1 VTTTRKALGR
11 GLDALLPPLPAA
23 SISVPSAPPLG
34 KREYFLCPIEE
45 IRPAPDQPRRHFS
58 EEALD
63 QLAATIREH
72 GVVQPLLVRREPGRE
87 GFSLIAGERRW
98 RAAQR
103 AGLHEVPVV
112 VRDTTAKESF
122 EVALVENLQRQDL
135 DAIEEALA
143 FQRLADD
150 FGLSHDE
157 IATRVGKDRSTVAN
171 ATRLLQLSARLRQLV
186 IDGTLSAGHARALL
200 GLGAGDGGAVERAA
214 RTVVARG
221 LSVRQTEML
230 VRRLRKDPGAKKA
243 AATADSPAARDV
255 EARLRA
261 RLATKVRLNTKAD
274 GSGCIEIDY
283 FSLDELDRILAVV
296 LG

>member
-1 VTTTRKALGR
+1 MTTTRKALGR
-11 GLDALLPPLPAA
+11 GLDALLPPLPAP
-23 SISVPSAPPLG
+23 SVVTHLAPPLA
-34 KREYFLCPIEE
+34 RRDYFLCPIEE

-58 EEALD
+58 EEALNE
-63 QLAATIREH
+63 LAATIREH

-87 GFSLIAGERRW
+87 GFLLIAGERRW

-112 VRDTTAKESF
+112 VRETSAKESF

-171 ATRLLQLSARLRQLV
+171 STRLLQLSPRVRQLV
-186 IDGTLSAGHARALL
+186 IEGALSAGHARALL
-200 GLGAGDGGAVERAA
+200 GLSAADGGAVDRAA
-214 RTVVARG
+214 RMVATRG
-221 LSVRQTEML
+221 LSVRQTESL
-230 VRRLRKDPGAKKA
+230 VRRLRQDPAAKKPA
-243 AATADSPAARDV
+243 AAVSPAVRDV

-261 RLATKVRLNTKAD
+261 RLATKVRLSAHPD
-274 GSGCIEIDY
+274 GSGRIEIDY